1 MRCWTTAFAV
11 SAVAIICLLAMTAP
25 ASAAIVTAQAD
36 AYIKGYEPSKNFG
49 SEDLVAGKYDPRTTS
64 NFNRKA
70 YIRFDVTSLPTGSD
84 EYVFGLNVV
93 DSELGTVEAT
103 RVYEFEVYGLNDGVA
118 GENWLEDEI
127 TWNNAPA
134 NALANDEYNLF
145 TSDATSLGKFY
156 ITGNGIGT
164 AIRFSSLSNPAMA
177 TFIEADTDNQVTF
190 MIARNTPA
198 AGYNYIHA
206 FASKENT
213 TVGGPTLEANPEP
226 GSLIVWS
233 LLGALGIA
241 GGWWRRRRAA

>member
-1 MRCWTTAFAV
+1 MRWWTTAFAV
-11 SAVAIICLLAMTAP
+11 SAVAVNCLLAMTGP

-36 AYIKGYEPSKNFG
+36 SLINGYTPTVNYG
-49 SEDLVAGKYDPRTTS
+49 SDDLVAGKYDPRTTY

-70 YIRFDVTSLPTGSD
+70 YIRFDVTSLPTGGH
-84 EYVFGLNVV
+84 EYLFGLNVV
-93 DSELGTVEAT
+93 DSKAGDVNLT

-134 NALANDEYNLF
+134 NDEFNLF

-156 ITGNGIGT
+156 ITGDGIGT
-164 AIRFSSLSNPAMA
+164 AIRFSSVSNPAMA

-190 MIARNTPA
+190 MIARNTA
-198 AGYNYIHA
+198 ALGDNYVHA
-206 FASKENT
+206 FASKESAT
-213 TVGGPTLEANPEP
+213 AGGPTLGSAPEP

-233 LLGALGIA
+233 LLGALGIIV
-241 GGWWRRRRAA
+241 GWWRRRRGA